1 MFALFVTVLVFST
14 VFADESRYSAIRFGT
29 SVDDYISFQ
38 YDMSP
43 FRESLTVCSWI
54 RRISTSS
61 SHPVVLEYF
70 TSTHEILIGSDGRYN
85 RVVADEGLESLQSK
99 FTHPV
104 GSWFHYCVSW
114 SLASRTIR
122 LYLDGRL
129 IGSDQADSGRTLT
142 MGGTLWFNRAGYR
155 RYQSHVFGGDIL
167 QFNIF
172 SDVLSASSI
181 QKIAEGGLCHDLSE
195 FDRIRIL
202 SWENIFAR
210 SRTGDVREVVICGWR
225 KALDVQLSE
234 SEANLAAAL
243 ERLNKTDDHL
253 RGAEERLQVV
263 ASEFNITKTELA
275 AVKVELNATETEFLE
290 LRVELNTTKS
300 EILELR
306 VELNT
311 TESEIS
317 DLRDELNTTESELG
331 LVKSNLERTKALLQT
346 ERARRNKT
354 EERLETCSSSLTDS
368 EKRVEEARTL
378 QNITRWDL
386 LYTAPYFNEVFTED
400 HLEKLSSSWEVLRK

>member
-1 MFALFVTVLVFST
+1 MFVLFATALVLGAVL
-14 VFADESRYSAIRFGT
+14 ADESLYSALRFGT

-43 FRESLTVCSWI
+43 FRESLTLCSWI
-54 RRISTSS
+54 RRVSTSS
-61 SHPVVLEYF
+61 SSPVVLEYY

-85 RVVADEGLESLQSK
+85 RVVADRGLEGLQSK

-104 GSWFHYCVSW
+104 GSWYHYCVSW

-129 IGSDQADSGRTLT
+129 IGSDQTDSGRTLT
-142 MGGTLWFNRAGYR
+142 MGGRLWFNRAGYAR
-155 RYQSHVFGGDIL
+155 HQSHVFGGDIF
-167 QFNIF
+167 QFNIY

-181 QKIAEGGLCHDLSE
+181 QNIAEGGLCHDLSE

-210 SRTGDVREVVICGWR
+210 SRTGDVTEVVGCNR
-225 KALDVQLSE
+225 RELELDVQLKE

-243 ERLNKTDDHL
+243 ERLNKTEDNL
-253 RGAEERLQVV
+253 RGAEEKLQVV
-263 ASEFNITKTELA
+263 TSELNVTTTELA
-275 AVKVELNATETEFLE
+275 AVKVELNVTQTEFFE
-290 LRVELNTTKS
+290 VRN
-300 EILELR
+300 
-306 VELNT
+306 ELNT
-311 TESEIS
+311 TESEVIE
-317 DLRDELNTTESELG
+317 LRVELNTTESELG
-331 LVKSNLERTKALLQT
+331 LVKNDLERTKALLQT

-368 EKRVEEARTL
+368 EKRIEEARTL

>member
-1 MFALFVTVLVFST
+1 MFVLFATALVLGA
-14 VFADESRYSAIRFGT
+14 VFADESRYSALRFGT
-29 SVDDYISFQ
+29 SLDDYISFQ

-43 FRESLTVCSWI
+43 FRESLTLCSWI
-54 RRISTSS
+54 RRVSTSS
-61 SHPVVLEYF
+61 SHPVLFEY
-70 TSTHEILIGSDGRYN
+70 HAGGNEILIASDGKYN
-85 RVVADEGLESLQSK
+85 RVVADTGLDSLQSK

-104 GSWFHYCVSW
+104 GSWYHYCVSW

-129 IGSDQADSGRTLT
+129 IGSDQTDSGRALT
-142 MGGTLWFNRAGYR
+142 MGGRLWFNRLGYGR
-155 RYQSHVFGGDIL
+155 HQHHVFGGDIF
-167 QFNIF
+167 QFNIY

-181 QKIAEGGLCHDLSE
+181 KKIAEGGLCHDLSE

-210 SRTGDVREVVICGWR
+210 SRTGDVTEVVGCNR
-225 KALDVQLSE
+225 RELELDVQLKE

-243 ERLNKTDDHL
+243 ERLNKTEDHL
-253 RGAEERLQVV
+253 RGAEEKLQVV
-263 ASEFNITKTELA
+263 TSELNVTTTELA
-275 AVKVELNATETEFLE
+275 EVKFELNATETEFLE
-290 LRVELNTTKS
+290 LRG
-300 EILELR
+300 
-306 VELNT
+306 ELNT
-311 TESEIS
+311 TEFEI
-317 DLRDELNTTESELG
+317 LELKDELNTTESD
-331 LVKSNLERTKALLQT
+331 LERTKALLQT

-368 EKRVEEARTL
+368 EKKIEEARTL
-378 QNITRWDL
+378 QNFTRWDL

>member
-1 MFALFVTVLVFST
+1 MFALFATVLVFST

-61 SHPVVLEYF
+61 SHPVVFHYF
-70 TSTHEILIGSDGRYN
+70 TSTHEILISSDGRYN
-85 RVVADEGLESLQSK
+85 RVVADTGLENLQSE

-104 GSWFHYCVSW
+104 GSWFHYCMSW

-122 LYLDGRL
+122 LYLDGHL
-129 IGSDQADSGRTLT
+129 IGSDQTNSGRALT
-142 MGGTLWFNRAGYR
+142 MGGTLWFNRLGNGRHQY
-155 RYQSHVFGGDIL
+155 HVFGGDIF

-195 FDRIRIL
+195 FDRIRTL

-210 SRTGDVREVVICGWR
+210 SRTGVVREVVICGWR

-263 ASEFNITKTELA
+263 ASELNITKTELA
-275 AVKVELNATETEFLE
+275 AVKVELNASETEFLE
-290 LRVELNTTKS
+290 LRD
-300 EILELR
+300 
-306 VELNT
+306 ELNT
-311 TESEIS
+311 TESEIL

-331 LVKSNLERTKALLQT
+331 LVKSNLKRTKALLQT

-386 LYTAPYFNEVFTED
+386 LYTAPYFNKVFTED